1 LILLINHIIKMI
13 KRLKVLRHHQI
24 IGIIKIE
31 QQEHLKMIDQ
41 ADLNLIKYS
50 NLIIYIKSKIFK

>member
-1 LILLINHIIKMI
+1 MI